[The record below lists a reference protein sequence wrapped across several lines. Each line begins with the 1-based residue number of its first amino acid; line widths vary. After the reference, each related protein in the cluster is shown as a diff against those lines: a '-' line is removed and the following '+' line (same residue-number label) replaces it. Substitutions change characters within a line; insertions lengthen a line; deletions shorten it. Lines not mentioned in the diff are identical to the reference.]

1 MRLGYRCNALAWV
14 YVVSAALSFGQPSPR
29 AASVKGRL
37 EGLGANPTV
46 RLERTPSDPLADVNG
61 YYGSIEK
68 DGHFSFTEVP
78 PGQYRLIAT
87 ADNLLR
93 GEYGSSAPGEP
104 GKPLT
109 LLAGGQ
115 LQDLTIP
122 LRPDPP
128 VLCGRV
134 LDAGGHPVL
143 TSVEAYGT
151 GSPLRLE
158 QPTELTAADGSFRFP
173 HLFYQGTF
181 FLRANGVWF
190 PGSTSFAEARPLAP
204 SRGDQGA
211 CVTIR
216 LPPVTRC
223 EGHKLISKLSA
234 SPVQP
239 VFEYEASLLE
249 VNPSGNLFSVQMMNL
264 NRAEDMAFD
273 DVCDGK
279 YILSIRNEWSNT
291 PQHFTSDFFSMN
303 GSGKTVDLRA
313 TTEKEWQES
322 RDKLGRDE
330 PSASLDL
337 HIKLQGLDAARACAV
352 NVTQQVNLK
361 REGDRDPVGAV
372 ANNAD
377 HLYQFKGL
385 LPGLYS
391 VSPGTYTHGN
401 AYLRSVS
408 IDGKTV
414 NPREIPIGAGAHT
427 AEVVVSN
434 DPKGLGETGVREL
447 TPQHYLPAGMYPAAT
462 VEGTLIGNV
471 PPGTTIALQALR
483 FNSARSM
490 EYRVSPE
497 TSGHFTF
504 EAVDPG
510 IYTLVAHIQNQPD
523 SAFGSRGPGLAGA
536 PVVLHAGER
545 RKGLRLPL
553 LRPPVICGRLL
564 DVWGSAVVGATVHL
578 ISFPNTNTGEQQRPP
593 TSMLTDDVG
602 RFHFVATSAIED
614 LAVTETAS
622 SPNGATHPLIPYSER
637 NSGAQLPQSGPCPYD
652 IEVTTQASSAEHIGH
667 RVSGTVSG
675 AENLAQPEHP
685 SKFGA
690 IGFDR
695 HEHLIVQMRRSST
708 LWSPYVWTAPVEN
721 NQFILPAVPPGHYT
735 LELLDGHGDA
745 MMACSAVCYG
755 ETVDKRGTATIEVA
769 QDDVTDLTLE
779 RLAAANV
786 LGTLLIDGKP
796 LQESKQASGRVNWSS
811 WTPELVKPNASVR
824 PISARIDSG
833 GHFTMEAAGNV
844 QYQLLMD
851 NFWPDF
857 YVKSVTVAGVAS
869 VDSAVQLTHG
879 ETVQMVINIATDSAS
894 GVVQAIASMPPV
906 DSYRDLCH
914 YFGGSERLTLLLHKR
929 GKTEGIGYKTGHMR
943 SDHAATFNGVAPG
956 SYRAVTAEAFALQS
970 FMRSNPLLN
979 NQRFLAQLWSL
990 GKPVELASRQRFNV
1004 DVPDLTAEVQ
1014 SILVSISG
1022 AP

>member
-1 MRLGYRCNALAWV
+1 MRLGYRCIALAWL
-14 YVVSAALSFGQPSPR
+14 YVLTAALSFGQMSPR

-46 RLERTPSDPLADVNG
+46 RLEHTPSDPLAEVNG
-61 YYGSIEK
+61 YYGSVEK
-68 DGHFSFTEVP
+68 DGHFAFTGVP

-104 GKPLT
+104 GRPLT

-115 LQDLTIP
+115 LQDLTIT

-128 VLCGRV
+128 VLCGHV

-181 FLRANGVWF
+181 FLRANGVWY

-204 SRGDQGA
+204 SRADQGA

-223 EGHKLISKLSA
+223 EGHKLIAKLAS

-239 VFEYEASLLE
+239 VFEYEVSLLE
-249 VNPSGNLFSVQMMNL
+249 VNPSGNLFPVQMMNL
-264 NRAEDMAFD
+264 NRAEDIAFN

-279 YILSIRNEWSNT
+279 YIVSIRNEWSHT
-291 PQHFTSDFFSMN
+291 PQHFTSDIFSMN
-303 GSGKTVDLRA
+303 EFGKTVDLRE
-313 TTEKEWQES
+313 TTEKEWQDF
-322 RDKLGRDE
+322 RDKLGHDG

-337 HIKLQGLDAARACAV
+337 HIKLQGLDAAQACAV
-352 NVTQQVNLK
+352 NVSQQVNLQ
-361 REGDRDPVGAV
+361 REGDRNPVGAV
-372 ANNAD
+372 ANNPD
-377 HLYQFKGL
+377 HLYQFKSL

-391 VSPGTYTHGN
+391 ISPGTYTHGN

-408 IDGKTV
+408 LDGKTI
-414 NPREIPIGAGAHT
+414 NSREISIGAGAHT

-434 DPKGLGETGVREL
+434 DPKGLGQPGTREL
-447 TPQHYLPAGMYPAAT
+447 TPPHYLPAGMYPAAT
-462 VEGTLIGNV
+462 LDGTLIGNV
-471 PPGTTIALQALR
+471 PPGTTVALRALR

-490 EYRVSPE
+490 EYKVSPE
-497 TSGHFTF
+497 TTGHFRF
-504 EAVDPG
+504 DAIDPG
-510 IYTLVAHIQNQPD
+510 IYTLVAQTVNQPD

-545 RKGLRLPL
+545 RNGLRLPL
-553 LRPPVICGRLL
+553 LGPPVICGRLL
-564 DVWGSAVVGATVHL
+564 DVWGAAVVGATVHL
-578 ISFPNTNTGEQQRPP
+578 ISFTNTNTGGQQPP
-593 TSMLTDDVG
+593 TSMLTNDAG
-602 RFHFVATSAIED
+602 RFHFVATSALEN
-614 LAVTETAS
+614 LALTETAS
-622 SPNGATHPLIPYSER
+622 SPYGATHPLIPYSER
-637 NSGAQLPQSGPCPYD
+637 NSGAQLPQSGTCPYD

-667 RVSGTVSG
+667 RVSGTVRG
-675 AENLAQPEHP
+675 AENLAQPEHA
-685 SKFGA
+685 SRFGDTEFN
-690 IGFDR
+690 GR
-695 HEHLIVQMRRSST
+695 EHLTVQMRRSST
-708 LWSPYVWTAPVEN
+708 LWSPYVWTAPVEKD
-721 NQFILPAVPPGHYT
+721 QFILPAVPPGHYT
-735 LELLDGHGDA
+735 LELLDGRGDA

-755 ETVDKRGTATIEVA
+755 ETVDKRGAVTIDVA

-779 RLAAANV
+779 RLPTANV
-786 LGTLLIDGKP
+786 VGTLLIDGKP
-796 LQESKQASGRVNWSS
+796 PQESKQASGRVNWSS

-824 PISARIDSG
+824 PIIARIDSG
-833 GHFTMEAAGNV
+833 GHFTMEAAGDV
-844 QYQLLMD
+844 QYQLLMN

-857 YVKSVTVAGVAS
+857 YVKSVTVAGVES
-869 VDSAVQLTHG
+869 VDSAVQLTSG
-879 ETVQMVINIATDSAS
+879 QTVQMVINVATDSAS
-894 GVVQAIASMPPV
+894 GMVQAIASMPPV
-906 DSYRDLCH
+906 DSYRNLCL
-914 YFGGSERLTLLLHKR
+914 YFGGSERLTLLLHNR
-929 GKTEGIGYKTGHMR
+929 GKTEGIGYKTGYMR

-979 NQRFLAQLWSL
+979 NQRFLAKLWSL
-990 GKPVELASRQRFNV
+990 GKPVELASGQNFNV

-1022 AP
+1022 KP